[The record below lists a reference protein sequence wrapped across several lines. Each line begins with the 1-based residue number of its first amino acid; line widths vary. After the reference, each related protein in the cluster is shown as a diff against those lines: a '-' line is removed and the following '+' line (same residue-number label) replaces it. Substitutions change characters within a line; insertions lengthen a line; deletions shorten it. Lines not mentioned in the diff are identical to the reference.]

1 MRGEIEFQME
11 CEKQNFI
18 TFRRKYGKMFLYPW
32 SEEGFLKTHK
42 LGQKTWE
49 INRRENKKS

>member
-32 SEEGFLKTHK
+32 SQEGFLKTHK
-42 LGQKTWE
+42 LGQKT
-49 INRRENKKS
+49 